1 MNSTRPF
8 SVTILGFSAY
18 EQKVLRSIL
27 RLSSSRPCSYTLAPS
42 SPEHTP
48 DIVIVDGDDQQAMA
62 TWRTHDT
69 RDMATPQIPAVLVS
83 ERVGP
88 PDIPHVHLKR
98 PIVAP
103 SVMKALDQLAQELEL
118 RVAAAA
124 PPPPKALVVDDSLV
138 MRKQV
143 TQELHQCGVEVD
155 GAESGEQAWTYLQNG
170 TAYALIFLD
179 VVLPGVDGYT
189 LCKTLKKDAQYK
201 HIPVVMLTGKDSPFD
216 RVRGKLARCD
226 MYLTKPVTHEQLQT
240 VIKQHLPQVVVR

>member
-8 SVTILGFSAY
+8 SVAILGFSTY

-48 DIVIVDGDDQQAMA
+48 DIVIVDGDDQQALA
-62 TWRTHDT
+62 AWRTRYAND
-69 RDMATPQIPAVLVS
+69 RANPQVPTVLVS
-83 ERVGP
+83 EPVSQ

-98 PIVAP
+98 PIVAT
-103 SVMKALDQLAQELEL
+103 SVMKALDQIAQELEL
-118 RVAAAA
+118 RAAAAA

-143 TQELHQCGVEVD
+143 TQELQQCGVEVD
-155 GAESGEQAWTYLQNG
+155 GAESGEQAWAYLQNG

-189 LCKTLKKDAQYK
+189 LCKTIKKDAQYK
-201 HIPVVMLTGKDSPFD
+201 HIPVIMLTGKDSPFD

-226 MYLTKPVTHEQLQT
+226 MYLTKPVTHEQLQA
-240 VIKQHLPQVVVR
+240 VIKQHLPQA